1 MSRII
6 LVGGEGFAKEV
17 YEIACLL
24 GHEIVG
30 YVAKDKGILNL
41 PYFGKPDK
49 LPELQSKFDYANI
62 AFGAINYVS
71 VQIRREMIER
81 LYLWGIKSLTLIS
94 PHAVV
99 SSGVMISECGV
110 FVAHGVILS
119 VDCNIS
125 QHAILNSNAV
135 IGHDSKI
142 GSNVI
147 VAPQAFIAG
156 NCYVGDDTLVGPS
169 AVMLEGR
176 TVGSGCVL
184 GAQSIVHRSLPND
197 SIAFPNKSR
206 ILNK

>member
-17 YEIACLL
+17 YEIADLL
-24 GHEIVG
+24 GHEIIG
-30 YVAKDKGILNL
+30 YVANNKGILNL

-49 LPELQSKFDYANI
+49 LPELQSMFDYANI
-62 AFGAINYVS
+62 AFGAVNSVG

-81 LYLWGIKSLTLIS
+81 FNLWGIKSLTLIS
-94 PHAVV
+94 PHAVI
-99 SSGVMISECGV
+99 SSGVIISECGV
-110 FVAHGVILS
+110 YIAHGVILS

-125 QHAILNSNAV
+125 QYAILNSNAV

-156 NCYVGDDTLVGPS
+156 NCCVSDDTLVGPLS
-169 AVMLEGR
+169 VILEGR
-176 TVGSGCVL
+176 SVGSGSVL
-184 GAQSIVHRSLPND
+184 GAQSIAHRNLPKHSLT
-197 SIAFPNKSR
+197 FPNKSK
-206 ILNK
+206 ILKK